1 LAFVR
6 ELASRG
12 SIAAMADAPTNL
24 VALRDARQRAE
35 ALVAQ
40 RYGEDLIDADQ
51 LDRRM
56 ERIANA
62 SAMTQLEHAIADLVD
77 PGTLPSAVLAGA
89 VAGSSSQ
96 AIALRST
103 STVALADPNRVP
115 DQRSLTCVFSSL
127 EGIGPGPLARQTKLV
142 CVFGNTEIDLREN
155 EFGPGATVLDLQVVF
170 GSVTLEVPKGLPVIV
185 DASLILAGVE
195 REGMIP
201 SGPRTPDEPHLRITG
216 FMLAGALELQEKLPG
231 ETNREARRRRRQE
244 RKLAKAE
251 RKALSR
257 GR

>member
-1 LAFVR
+1 
-6 ELASRG
+6 
-12 SIAAMADAPTNL
+12 MADAPTNL

-62 SAMTQLEHAIADLVD
+62 TAMVQLEHAIADLVD
-77 PGTLPSAVLAGA
+77 PGTTPAMVLAGGPMA
-89 VAGSSSQ
+89 SGQ
-96 AIALRST
+96 AIALRSS
-103 STVALADPNRVP
+103 STVALAQSDRVP

-127 EGIGPGPLARQTKLV
+127 EGIGPGPLARHTKLL
-142 CVFGNTEIDLREN
+142 CVFGNTEIDLRES
-155 EFGPGATVLDLQVVF
+155 EFGPGETVLDLQVVF
-170 GSVTLEVPKGLPVIV
+170 GSVELEIPKGLAVIV

-195 REGMIP
+195 RSGVIP
-201 SGPRTPDEPHLRITG
+201 GGPRTPDEPHLRITG
-216 FMLAGALELQEKLPG
+216 FVLAGALELKEKLPG
-231 ETNREARRRRRQE
+231 ETNGEARRRRRRE